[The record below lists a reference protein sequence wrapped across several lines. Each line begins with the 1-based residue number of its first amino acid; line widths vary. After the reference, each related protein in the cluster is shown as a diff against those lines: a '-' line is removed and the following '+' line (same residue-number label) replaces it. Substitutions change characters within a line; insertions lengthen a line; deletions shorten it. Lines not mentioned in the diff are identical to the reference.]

1 MIKFEKDFSE
11 IKESNLVFLIEAKS
25 DLDLLKFLKLDK
37 KILDK
42 INKIIKKK
50 ENATLD
56 FFIWTP
62 SFEKL
67 FLIYFNWEKDINYFL
82 WDEFRELPWKLTILP
97 NSNKNVEILLNNIL
111 LARYKYE
118 EYKTEKKPD
127 NIYFI
132 VHWEQEKIAK
142 QRLKTIENIIL
153 ARNLATMPANDLNPE
168 NFANIVKKTKF
179 KSTKV
184 RVFDFKDIKRLW
196 LGLLEAVWKWSA
208 NKPYMVILE
217 KIVNRKFL
225 TIWLV
230 WKWITFD
237 TGWIQVKPDTSMYEM
252 KWDMSGSADVF
263 AIMKEFD
270 NKKLN
275 VNIVACLV
283 LAENHIWWES
293 YKPSDI
299 FKSYSWKTVDISH
312 TDAEWRLILADWISY
327 ISKNYKLEKV
337 VSIATLTGACMHALG
352 FRYAWIMWNDDDFIG
367 KVLDYS
373 KNNFEKYCR
382 LPFDDYFVEKTKWEI
397 TDLANSSGKKV
408 YAGSS
413 MWWAFLYNFLMNNEK
428 YTHIDVAWTAIN
440 WSEAYGYANS
450 WMTGFG
456 VDSLS
461 KVIENL

>member
-1 MIKFEKDFSE
+1 
-11 IKESNLVFLIEAKS
+11 
-25 DLDLLKFLKLDK
+25 
-37 KILDK
+37 
-42 INKIIKKK
+42 
-50 ENATLD
+50 
-56 FFIWTP
+56 
-62 SFEKL
+62 
-67 FLIYFNWEKDINYFL
+67 
-82 WDEFRELPWKLTILP
+82 
-97 NSNKNVEILLNNIL
+97 
-111 LARYKYE
+111 
-118 EYKTEKKPD
+118 
-127 NIYFI
+127 
-132 VHWEQEKIAK
+132 
-142 QRLKTIENIIL
+142 
-153 ARNLATMPANDLNPE
+153 
-168 NFANIVKKTKF
+168 
-179 KSTKV
+179 
-184 RVFDFKDIKRLW
+184 
-196 LGLLEAVWKWSA
+196 
-208 NKPYMVILE
+208 
-217 KIVNRKFL
+217 
-225 TIWLV
+225 
-230 WKWITFD
+230 
-237 TGWIQVKPDTSMYEM
+237 
-252 KWDMSGSADVF
+252 
-263 AIMKEFD
+263 MKEFD